1 MESKIQSL
9 ITDLGVKELNHPNL
23 PENSLRLSF
32 LLYMGSVFFHPTF
45 FFYLRSDEKDKL
57 VI

>member
-1 MESKIQSL
+1 MESKIQLL

-45 FFYLRSDEKDKL
+45 FFLLEVR
-57 VI
+57 

>member
-1 MESKIQSL
+1 MESKFQSV
-9 ITDLGVKELNHPNL
+9 ITDLGVKKLNHPNL

-32 LLYMGSVFFHPTF
+32 LFYMDSEFFHPTF
-45 FFYLRSDEKDKL
+45 FFYLRLDEKDKL